1 MGSWSFGTVLLVAA
15 AWVLLDIAMVAA
27 SIFLTVR
34 RQTKRAGSGG
44 IGGVSVGINGLSVF
58 AFFLG
63 PPIVLVAV
71 WYALRP

>member
-27 SIFLTVR
+27 SILPTLS
-34 RQTKRAGSGG
+34 RQTQLTGSGG

-63 PPIVLVAV
+63 PPIVLMAV